1 MASIHLDGID
11 RMGMIQDI
19 SKVISSELHINM
31 RSLAVDTNDG
41 IFTGD
46 IKLYVMDT
54 RHLETLMLQLA
65 AIEGMNQVTR
75 VDSEQ

>member
-1 MASIHLDGID
+1 
-11 RMGMIQDI
+11 MIQDI

-46 IKLYVMDT
+46 IKLYVQDT
-54 RHLETLMLQLA
+54 GHLETLMQKLGG
-65 AIEGMNQVTR
+65 IDGMNKVTR
-75 VDSEQ
+75 VGIE